1 MESSLGFKKPQ
12 RIQERRG
19 VITTEENEMPCKIPS
34 RHNFKSGHLLNL
46 ATRCIIHNN
55 IGMFD

>member
-19 VITTEENEMPCKIPS
+19 VITTEENEMPCKTPLAII
-34 RHNFKSGHLLNL
+34 LNWGICS
-46 ATRCIIHNN
+46 A
-55 IGMFD
+55 